1 MLPLYLAFLFCSNLA
16 APVFDV
22 DLNGQV
28 KPTPTETPPP
38 PPPMPTNINYTIN
51 DATNAVEV
59 QGNVTNVLNA
69 TLPDANM
76 TAPAEMIDII
86 G

>member
-1 MLPLYLAFLFCSNLA
+1 MLPLYLAFLFCSNIA

-28 KPTPTETPPP
+28 KPPPTETPPP

-59 QGNVTNVLNA
+59 QGNVTKVLDD

-76 TAPAEMIDII
+76 TTIAEIINII